1 MLSFAIGPMVED
13 QVPSWGNIAVSA
25 APFVLLILFWL
36 FFMRAMKKGGL
47 QQRDLQE
54 RQRVHMERIE
64 QLLERAV
71 AALERKNP

>member
-1 MLSFAIGPMVED
+1 MLSSATEQMVGD
-13 QVPSWGNIAVSA
+13 QVPSWGSIAVSA

-64 QLLERAV
+64 HLLERAV
-71 AALERKNP
+71 AALERKDL